1 MSSHKRG
8 RTDSHLS
15 KEQYN
20 AGGGSAL
27 SSTQGSSFGGG
38 GNAGPFPS
46 GGGMALADSDTLTAR
61 KVARTGA
68 ARMRLLNKK
77 FKEAV
82 AGVLA
87 KDGEADLTFMVA
99 DYLSYSTRVR
109 QTFLADH
116 GQVHMCGNGD
126 CGQLGFGTE
135 EMRDMEVKAP
145 RLLPGL
151 AKHRV
156 VTVACGGIANAA
168 LTESGRVFTWG
179 SSDDGGLGRPGG
191 PDAPEQFP
199 GEVREGLE
207 GATIVALASGDCQT
221 MALDISGRVYGWGC
235 YKDKEGKQW
244 FQPPPGNGSKACKGA
259 SKSPVVISGL
269 PSDVVEIKCG
279 ASFCVALTSKG
290 DVLSWG
296 IGEIGEL
303 GRDVCSMK
311 VPPVPGSD
319 DEPPYDFDGILRD
332 HLTPGGMYKEAGAA
346 DGGGARMEKV
356 KAIGCGDYH
365 SMVVTRADADVYACG
380 LNSYGQL
387 GLGDTD
393 NRKRLTLVE
402 DLIGLNTMAAA
413 GGAQHSL
420 VLTTEGLF
428 SFGRNDSGQLGCT
441 ASLSKDDWGAF
452 EQNPMEVHL
461 PEDAGNP
468 VKVECGTNHCLVIT
482 DKHELYTWG
491 YGETCALGHGNDT
504 DCTLPKKVDTKKRGI
519 TKVLDADGG
528 GQHSAIL
535 GETANS

>member
-1 MSSHKRG
+1 MSTQKRS
-8 RTDSHLS
+8 RTDGHLS

-20 AGGGSAL
+20 AGGGDGS
-27 SSTQGSSFGGG
+27 SSTQVQGFALGGFGGG
-38 GNAGPFPS
+38 GSSAS
-46 GGGMALADSDTLTAR
+46 RVADQDTLTAR
-61 KVARTGA
+61 KIARTGA
-68 ARMRLLNKK
+68 ARMRLLNTK
-77 FKEAV
+77 FKDAV

-87 KDGEADLTFMVA
+87 KDAEADLTFMVA

-151 AKHRV
+151 SKHRV
-156 VTVACGGIANAA
+156 ITVACGGIANAA
-168 LTESGRVFTWG
+168 LTESGGVFTWG

-199 GEVREGLE
+199 GEVTEGLE

-221 MALDISGRVYGWGC
+221 IALDISGRVYGWGC

-244 FQPPPGNGSKACKGA
+244 FQPPAGAASKACKGA
-259 SKSPVVISGL
+259 CKSPVVISGL
-269 PSDVVEIKCG
+269 PSDVVEVKCG
-279 ASFCVALTSKG
+279 ASFCLALTSKG
-290 DVLSWG
+290 GVFSWG

-303 GRDVCSMK
+303 GREVCSMK
-311 VPPVPGSD
+311 VPPAPGSD
-319 DEPPYDFDGILRD
+319 EEPPYDFDGVLRD
-332 HLTPGGMYKEAGAA
+332 HLTPGGMYRGAGE
-346 DGGGARMEKV
+346 GGSGGVERMENV
-356 KAIGCGDYH
+356 KAIGCGEYH
-365 SMVVTRADADVYACG
+365 SLVVTRSDSDVYACG

-393 NRKRLTLVE
+393 NRKRLALVE
-402 DLIGLNTMAAA
+402 GLIGLNTMAAA

-441 ASLSKDDWGAF
+441 ASLGKDDWGAF
-452 EQNPMEVHL
+452 EKNPMEVHL
-461 PEDAGNP
+461 PDDAGNP

-491 YGETCALGHGNDT
+491 YGETCALGHGNDA
-504 DCTLPKKVDTKKRGI
+504 DYSLPKKVDTMKRGI